1 MTPER
6 AARFCLTA
14 GFWVPLALCTWLA
27 FTPSP
32 PEAVFR
38 VSDLL
43 LHGFAF
49 AYLSFS
55 LSLAHHLSAVRVALW
70 MLGYGVLIE
79 VLQGLIPERTP
90 EFKDLLV
97 DGAGIAVGLVAAR
110 LLGAWS
116 RRTLTR
122 VLGAVL
128 PAAR

>member
-1 MTPER
+1 MTPETASR
-6 AARFCLTA
+6 LCLTT

-43 LHGFAF
+43 LHAFAF
-49 AYLSFS
+49 VYLSFS
-55 LSLAHHLSAVRVALW
+55 LSLAHDLSAARVALW

-79 VLQGLIPERTP
+79 VLQSLIPDRTP
-90 EFKDLLV
+90 ELKDLLV
-97 DGAGIAVGLVAAR
+97 DGAGIAVGLAAAR

-116 RRTLTR
+116 RRTLIR
-122 VLGAVL
+122 MVGAVL
-128 PAAR
+128 PSGR

>member
-1 MTPER
+1 MTPETASR
-6 AARFCLTA
+6 LCLMT

-43 LHGFAF
+43 LHAFAF

-55 LSLAHHLSAVRVALW
+55 LSLAHDLSATRVAFW
-70 MLGYGVLIE
+70 MLGYGLLIE
-79 VLQGLIPERTP
+79 VLQSLIPDRTP
-90 EFKDLLV
+90 ELKDLLV
-97 DGAGIAVGLVAAR
+97 DGAGIAVGLTAAR

-116 RRTLTR
+116 RRTLIR
-122 VLGAVL
+122 MVGAVL
-128 PAAR
+128 PSGR